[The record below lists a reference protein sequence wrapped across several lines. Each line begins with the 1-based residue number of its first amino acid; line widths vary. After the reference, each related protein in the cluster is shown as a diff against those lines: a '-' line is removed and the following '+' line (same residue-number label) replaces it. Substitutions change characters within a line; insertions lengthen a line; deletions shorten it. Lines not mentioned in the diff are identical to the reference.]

1 MTDMAPHHVA
11 GHGPHPARI
20 TPQPLRPSSVAHD
33 THAPVDRLLSE
44 WLRLR
49 TIVDALLQRADGRD
63 GASSHPLAT
72 NQEHLDG

>member
-1 MTDMAPHHVA
+1 MTDMAPHDVA
-11 GHGPHPARI
+11 TNGPHPARI
-20 TPQPLRPSSVAHD
+20 TPPPSRLSPVAHD
-33 THAPVDRLLSE
+33 THAPVAPLLSE

-49 TIVDALLQRADGRD
+49 TIVDAVLQRADGRD